1 METETTLNRSADHGA
16 GPDHTYQDHHSN
28 EHDHDHHHHDH
39 DDDDHDHDHAAG
51 PGEYVRLGVMA
62 LIIIASLTGWW
73 RSFMDRDWLAF
84 AGTVIG
90 GFPIYKEAWENL
102 LKRRMTME
110 LSMTIAL
117 VAALA
122 IGQFFTAIVI
132 AFFVLFAEL
141 LEGYTVGGGRKAI
154 QKLIDAL
161 PRQVTVRRDGREQQ
175 LSADSLTPGETI
187 VIRPGERI
195 PVDGIVV
202 KGASFVDQS
211 SITGESLPVE
221 KVESAK
227 VFAGTINKNG
237 VLEVSV
243 ERVGRDTTF
252 GKIIQVVEQAEKSKA
267 PVERIADRLAAG
279 LVYFA
284 FGAAVL
290 TFLVTRNL
298 TATIAVIIVAGACGV
313 AAGTPLAIL
322 AGIGSAARRGIIVKG
337 GLYLEKL
344 AEIDTIVL
352 DKTGTL
358 TLGVPEVTGVHVA
371 NGITE
376 ETVLLNAAIAEQHSE
391 HPLGEAIVRAAKN
404 RQLSWPQYSDLRYV
418 PGKGLSCRDGA
429 NQITVGTATFLE
441 ENGVRIDSSGA
452 ALPLLKPG
460 ESPVYVARD
469 TTLLGTIS
477 LADRLRSEAIQ
488 AITEL
493 NAQGYRTLLLTGD
506 STDIAT
512 TIGQQLGVEEAK
524 GDLLPEQ
531 KLDVIRNLLKGGRKV
546 AMVGDG
552 INDAPALAEATV
564 GIAMG
569 GGTDVALETA
579 DITLMTADLSRLVEV
594 FQIAKRCYRVIM
606 FNFWGTIAVDTMGIA
621 LAFLGLLAPIVAALI
636 HVGSELTFILN
647 SARLFRSGLA
657 KGRNGEWANGRDGER
672 ATGRIDDC
680 HEVA

>member
-1 METETTLNRSADHGA
+1 MKTELADTVPGENQHPQEHG
-16 GPDHTYQDHHSN
+16 
-28 EHDHDHHHHDH
+28 HDHDHDEHDHHDQS
-39 DDDDHDHDHAAG
+39 HDHDHTAG
-51 PGEYVRLGVMA
+51 TSEYVRLGVMA

-73 RSFMDRDWLAF
+73 RAFLDRDWLAF
-84 AGTVIG
+84 AGTIIG

-117 VAALA
+117 LAALA

-154 QKLIDAL
+154 QKLVDAL
-161 PRQVTVRRDGREQQ
+161 PRQVTVRRNGQEQQ
-175 LSADSLTPGETI
+175 LAADALSPGETI
-187 VIRPGERI
+187 IIRPGERI
-195 PVDGIVV
+195 PVDGTVI

-221 KVESAK
+221 KVEQSN

-243 ERVGRDTTF
+243 QRVGRDTTF
-252 GKIIQVVEQAEKSKA
+252 GKIVQVVEEAEKSKA
-267 PVERIADRLAAG
+267 PVERVADRLAAG

-290 TFLVTRNL
+290 TFIVTRNL

-358 TLGVPEVTGVHVA
+358 TLGLPEVTGVNGVA
-371 NGITE
+371 GIPE
-376 ETVLLNAAIAEQHSE
+376 ETVLQNAAVAEQHSE
-391 HPLGEAIVRAAKN
+391 HPLGEAIIRAAKT
-404 RQLSWPQYSDLRYV
+404 RKLTLRQYSDLRYV

-429 NQITVGTATFLE
+429 SAITVGTAAFLE
-441 ENGVRIDSSGA
+441 ENGIQTDS
-452 ALPLLKPG
+452 ALNRLQPLKPG
-460 ESPVYVARD
+460 ESLVYVGRD
-469 TTLLGTIS
+469 KTLLGTIS
-477 LADRLRSEAIQ
+477 LADRLRDEAIE
-488 AITEL
+488 AIAEL
-493 NAQGYRTLLLTGD
+493 KAHGYRTLLLTGD
-506 STDIAT
+506 SDDIAS
-512 TIGQQLGVEEAK
+512 TIGQQLGVDEAK

-531 KLDVIRNLLKGGRKV
+531 KLAEIRELLAQGRKV

-579 DITLMTADLSRLVEV
+579 DITLMTADLSRLGDV
-594 FQIAKRCYRVIM
+594 FRIARRCYRVIM
-606 FNFWGTIAVDTMGIA
+606 FNFWGTIAVDTLGIV
-621 LAFLGLLAPIVAALI
+621 LAFLGLLAPIIAALI

-647 SARLFRSGLA
+647 SARLFRKA
-657 KGRNGEWANGRDGER
+657 
-672 ATGRIDDC
+672 
-680 HEVA
+680 

>member
-1 METETTLNRSADHGA
+1 METEVEHHIRRQNQHPHDHG
-16 GPDHTYQDHHSN
+16 
-28 EHDHDHHHHDH
+28 HDHDHDEHDH
-39 DDDDHDHDHAAG
+39 HEHGHDHDHAVG
-51 PGEYVRLGVMA
+51 PTEYIRLGVMA
-62 LIIIASLTGWW
+62 LIVIASLTGWW
-73 RSFMDRDWLAF
+73 RAFMDRDWLAF
-84 AGTVIG
+84 AGTLIG

-117 VAALA
+117 LAALA

-154 QKLIDAL
+154 EKLIDAL

-175 LSADSLTPGETI
+175 VAADALSPGETI

-195 PVDGIVV
+195 PVDGVV
-202 KGASFVDQS
+202 TKGSSFVDQS

-221 KVESAK
+221 KVEPAD

-243 ERVGRDTTF
+243 QRVGRDTTF
-252 GKIIQVVEQAEKSKA
+252 GKIIQVVEEAEKSKA
-267 PVERIADRLAAG
+267 PVERVADRLAAG

-290 TFLVTRNL
+290 TFIVTRNL
-298 TATIAVIIVAGACGV
+298 TSTIAVIIVAGACGV

-358 TLGVPEVTGVHVA
+358 TLGVPEVTGVRGA
-371 NGITE
+371 AGTSE
-376 ETVLLNAAIAEQHSE
+376 ETVLQNAAIAEQHSE
-391 HPLGEAIVRAAKN
+391 HPLGEAIVREAKN
-404 RQLSWPQYSDLRYV
+404 RKLSLRQYSDLRYV
-418 PGKGLSCRDGA
+418 PGKGLSCSDGA
-429 NQITVGTATFLE
+429 STITVGAAAFLE
-441 ENGVRIDSSGA
+441 ENGIQIDSA
-452 ALPLLKPG
+452 ENRLQELKPG
-460 ESPVYVARD
+460 ESLVYVGRD
-469 TTLLGTIS
+469 KTLLGTIS
-477 LADRLRSEAIQ
+477 LADRLRDEAIKT
-488 AITEL
+488 ITQL
-493 NAQGYRTLLLTGD
+493 KAQGYRTLLLTGD
-506 STDIAT
+506 STDIAS
-512 TIGQQLGVEEAK
+512 TIGQRLGVDEAQ
-524 GDLLPEQ
+524 GGLLPEQ
-531 KLDVIRNLLKGGRKV
+531 KLAKIRELMGQGRKV

-579 DITLMTADLSRLVEV
+579 DITLMTADLSRLGEV
-594 FQIAKRCYRVIM
+594 FGIARRCYRVIM
-606 FNFWGTIAVDTMGIA
+606 FNFWGTIAVDTLGIV
-621 LAFLGLLAPIVAALI
+621 LAFLGFLAPIVAALI

-647 SARLFRSGLA
+647 SARLF
-657 KGRNGEWANGRDGER
+657 GRQPSK
-672 ATGRIDDC
+672 
-680 HEVA
+680 

>member
-1 METETTLNRSADHGA
+1 METKALNRSTDHAEGF
-16 GPDHTYQDHHSN
+16 DHTQQGHPGN
-28 EHDHDHHHHDH
+28 EHDHDHHHHGH
-39 DDDDHDHDHAAG
+39 DDEHHDHDHAGG
-51 PGEYVRLGVMA
+51 PGEYVRLGVLA

-117 VAALA
+117 VSALA

-141 LEGYTVGGGRKAI
+141 LEGYTVGSGRQAI
-154 QKLIDAL
+154 EKLIDAL
-161 PRQVTVRRDGREQQ
+161 PRRVTVRRDGQESELPVEE
-175 LSADSLTPGETI
+175 LSVGEII
-187 VIRPGERI
+187 VIRPGERM
-195 PVDGIVV
+195 PVDGVVV
-202 KGASFVDQS
+202 KGTSYVDQS

-237 VLEVSV
+237 VLEVRV

-298 TATIAVIIVAGACGV
+298 TSTIAVIIVAGACGV

-358 TLGVPEVTGVHVA
+358 TLGIPEVTGVHSA
-371 NGITE
+371 NGVSE
-376 ETVLLNAAIAEQHSE
+376 ETVLLNAAIVEQHSE
-391 HPLGEAIVRAAKN
+391 HPLGEAIVRTAKN
-404 RQLSWPQYSDLRYV
+404 RKLGLRQYSDLRYV
-418 PGKGLSCRDGA
+418 PGQGLTCLDGA
-429 NQITVGTATFLE
+429 NKITVGTATFLE
-441 ENGVRIDSSGA
+441 ENGIRIGN
-452 ALPLLKPG
+452 ALAGGQALKPG
-460 ESPVYVARD
+460 ETLVYVGRD

-477 LADRLRSEAIQ
+477 LADRLRKEAIQ
-488 AITEL
+488 TITEL
-493 NAQGYRTLLLTGD
+493 KGQGYRTLLLTGD
-506 STDIAT
+506 SAEVASI
-512 TIGQQLGVEEAK
+512 IGQQLGVDEAK

-531 KLDVIRNLLKGGRKV
+531 KLEIIRNLLKEGRKV

-579 DITLMTADLSRLVEV
+579 DITLMTSDLSRLGEV
-594 FQIAKRCYRVIM
+594 FRIAKRCYRVIM
-606 FNFWGTIAVDTMGIA
+606 FNFWGTIAVDTLGIA

-647 SARLFRSGLA
+647 SARLFR
-657 KGRNGEWANGRDGER
+657 R
-672 ATGRIDDC
+672 A
-680 HEVA
+680 

>member
-1 METETTLNRSADHGA
+1 METEVANPIRGQNQHPHDHG
-16 GPDHTYQDHHSN
+16 
-28 EHDHDHHHHDH
+28 HDHDHDEHGHHEHG
-39 DDDDHDHDHAAG
+39 HDHDHPAG
-51 PGEYVRLGVMA
+51 PIEYVRLGVMA
-62 LIIIASLTGWW
+62 FIVIASLTGWW
-73 RSFMDRDWLAF
+73 RAFMDRDWLAF
-84 AGTVIG
+84 AGTIIG

-117 VAALA
+117 LAALA

-154 QKLIDAL
+154 EKLIDAL
-161 PRQVTVRRDGREQQ
+161 PRQVTVRRDGREHQVAADA
-175 LSADSLTPGETI
+175 LSPGETI

-195 PVDGIVV
+195 PVDGMVT
-202 KGASFVDQS
+202 KGSSFVDQS

-221 KVESAK
+221 KVEHAD

-243 ERVGRDTTF
+243 RRVGRDTTF
-252 GKIIQVVEQAEKSKA
+252 GKIIQVVEEAEKSKA
-267 PVERIADRLAAG
+267 PVERVADRLAAG

-290 TFLVTRNL
+290 TFIVTRNL
-298 TATIAVIIVAGACGV
+298 TSTIAVIIVAGACGV

-358 TLGVPEVTGVHVA
+358 TLGVPEVTGVRGA
-371 NGITE
+371 AGKSE
-376 ETVLLNAAIAEQHSE
+376 ETVLQNAAIAEQHSE
-391 HPLGEAIVRAAKN
+391 HPLGEAIVREAKN
-404 RQLSWPQYSDLRYV
+404 RNLSWRQYSDLRYV
-418 PGKGLSCRDGA
+418 PGKGLSCSDGA
-429 NQITVGTATFLE
+429 STITVGAAAFLE
-441 ENGVRIDSSGA
+441 ENGIQIDSA
-452 ALPLLKPG
+452 ENRLQELKPG
-460 ESPVYVARD
+460 ESLVYVGRD
-469 TTLLGTIS
+469 KTLLGTIS
-477 LADRLRSEAIQ
+477 LADRLRDEAIKT
-488 AITEL
+488 ITQL
-493 NAQGYRTLLLTGD
+493 KAQGYRTLLLTGD
-506 STDIAT
+506 STDIAS
-512 TIGQQLGVEEAK
+512 TIGQQLGVDEAQ
-524 GDLLPEQ
+524 GGLLPEQ
-531 KLDVIRNLLKGGRKV
+531 KLAKIRELLGQGRKV

-579 DITLMTADLSRLVEV
+579 DITLMTADLSRLGEV
-594 FQIAKRCYRVIM
+594 FGIARRCYRVIM
-606 FNFWGTIAVDTMGIA
+606 FNFWGTIAVDTLGIV
-621 LAFLGLLAPIVAALI
+621 LAFLGFLAPIVAALI

-647 SARLFRSGLA
+647 SARLFGSQRS
-657 KGRNGEWANGRDGER
+657 K
-672 ATGRIDDC
+672 
-680 HEVA
+680 

>member
-1 METETTLNRSADHGA
+1 MKTELADVVPAQNQHPQDHGHDR
-16 GPDHTYQDHHSN
+16 DHD
-28 EHDHDHHHHDH
+28 EHDHHGHDH
-39 DDDDHDHDHAAG
+39 DAG
-51 PGEYVRLGVMA
+51 ANEYIRLGVMA
-62 LIIIASLTGWW
+62 LIVIASLTGWW
-73 RSFMDRDWLAF
+73 RAFMDRDWLAF
-84 AGTVIG
+84 AGTIIG

-117 VAALA
+117 LAALA

-154 QKLIDAL
+154 EKLIDAL
-161 PRQVTVRRDGREQQ
+161 PRQVTVRRDGREHQIAADA
-175 LSADSLTPGETI
+175 LSPGETI

-195 PVDGIVV
+195 PVDGMVT
-202 KGASFVDQS
+202 KGSSFVDQS

-221 KVESAK
+221 KVEHAD

-243 ERVGRDTTF
+243 GRVGRDTTF
-252 GKIIQVVEQAEKSKA
+252 GKIIQVVEEAEKSKA
-267 PVERIADRLAAG
+267 PVERVADRLAAG

-290 TFLVTRNL
+290 TFIVTRNL
-298 TATIAVIIVAGACGV
+298 TSTIAVIIVAGACGV

-358 TLGVPEVTGVHVA
+358 TLGVPEVTGVRGA
-371 NGITE
+371 AGKSE
-376 ETVLLNAAIAEQHSE
+376 ETVLQDAAIAEQHSE
-391 HPLGEAIVRAAKN
+391 HPLGEAIVREAKN
-404 RQLSWPQYSDLRYV
+404 RNLSLRQYSDLRYV
-418 PGKGLSCRDGA
+418 PGKGLSCIDGA
-429 NQITVGTATFLE
+429 STITVGAAAFLE
-441 ENGVRIDSSGA
+441 ENGIQIDSA
-452 ALPLLKPG
+452 ENRLQELKPG
-460 ESPVYVARD
+460 ESLVYVGRD
-469 TTLLGTIS
+469 KTLLGTIS
-477 LADRLRSEAIQ
+477 LADRLRDEAVKT
-488 AITEL
+488 ITQL
-493 NAQGYRTLLLTGD
+493 KAQGYRTLLLTGD
-506 STDIAT
+506 STDIAS
-512 TIGQQLGVEEAK
+512 TIGQQLGVDEAQ
-524 GDLLPEQ
+524 GGLMPEQ
-531 KLDVIRNLLKGGRKV
+531 KLAKIRELLGQGRKV

-579 DITLMTADLSRLVEV
+579 DITLMTADLSRLGEV
-594 FQIAKRCYRVIM
+594 FGIARRCYRVIM
-606 FNFWGTIAVDTMGIA
+606 FNFWGTIAVDTLGIV

-647 SARLFRSGLA
+647 SARLFGSQRS
-657 KGRNGEWANGRDGER
+657 K
-672 ATGRIDDC
+672 
-680 HEVA
+680 

>member
-1 METETTLNRSADHGA
+1 MKTELADAVPARNQHPHDHG
-16 GPDHTYQDHHSN
+16 H
-28 EHDHDHHHHDH
+28 
-39 DDDDHDHDHAAG
+39 DHDHDHDEHEHHDHGHDHDHASG
-51 PGEYVRLGVMA
+51 PAEFVRLGVMA
-62 LIIIASLTGWW
+62 LIVIASLTGWW
-73 RSFMDRDWLAF
+73 RGFMDQDWLAF
-84 AGTVIG
+84 AGTIIG
-90 GFPIYKEAWENL
+90 GFPIYREAWENL

-117 VAALA
+117 LAALA

-154 QKLIDAL
+154 EKLIDAL
-161 PRQVTVRRDGREQQ
+161 PRQVMVRRDGREQQ
-175 LSADSLTPGETI
+175 VAMDAISAGETI

-195 PVDGIVV
+195 PVDGTVT
-202 KGASFVDQS
+202 KGSSFVDQS

-221 KVESAK
+221 KVEHAD

-243 ERVGRDTTF
+243 QRVGRDTTF
-252 GKIIQVVEQAEKSKA
+252 GKIVQVVEEAEKSKA
-267 PVERIADRLAAG
+267 PVQRVADRLAAG

-290 TFLVTRNL
+290 TFIVTRNL
-298 TATIAVIIVAGACGV
+298 TSTIAVIIVAGACGV

-358 TLGVPEVTGVHVA
+358 TLGVPEVTGVRGA
-371 NGITE
+371 AGTSE
-376 ETVLLNAAIAEQHSE
+376 ETVLQNAAIAEQHSE
-391 HPLGEAIVRAAKN
+391 HPLGEAIVREAKN
-404 RQLSWPQYSDLRYV
+404 RRLSLRQYSDLRYF
-418 PGKGLSCRDGA
+418 PGKGLSCNDGA
-429 NQITVGTATFLE
+429 STIMVGAAAFLK
-441 ENGVRIDSSGA
+441 ENGIQTDSA
-452 ALPLLKPG
+452 RDPLQELRPG
-460 ESPVYVARD
+460 ESRVYVGRD
-469 TTLLGTIS
+469 KTLLGTIS
-477 LADRLRSEAIQ
+477 LADRLRDEAIEAVTQ
-488 AITEL
+488 L
-493 NAQGYRTLLLTGD
+493 KAQGYRTLLLTGD
-506 STDIAT
+506 SADIAST
-512 TIGQQLGVEEAK
+512 TGQQLGVDEAQ
-524 GDLLPEQ
+524 GGLLPEQ
-531 KLDVIRNLLKGGRKV
+531 KLAKIRELLGQGYKV

-579 DITLMTADLSRLVEV
+579 DITLMTADLSRLGDV
-594 FQIAKRCYRVIM
+594 FRIARRCYRVIM
-606 FNFWGTIAVDTMGIA
+606 FNFWGTVAVDTLGIV

-636 HVGSELTFILN
+636 HVGSELAFILN
-647 SARLFRSGLA
+647 SARLFGSQPS
-657 KGRNGEWANGRDGER
+657 K
-672 ATGRIDDC
+672 
-680 HEVA
+680 

>member
-1 METETTLNRSADHGA
+1 MKTTSKIMHSASHLEDA
-16 GPDHTYQDHHSN
+16 SR
-28 EHDHDHHHHDH
+28 DHDHTHDH
-39 DDDDHDHDHAAG
+39 HEDQGHDDHDHETG
-51 PGEYVRLGVMA
+51 IGEYVRLSLMG
-62 LIIIASLTGWW
+62 IIVIASVTGWW
-73 RSFMDRDWLAF
+73 RPFMDRDWLAF

-117 VAALA
+117 LSALA

-141 LEGYTVGGGRKAI
+141 LEGYTVGGGRRAI
-154 QKLIDAL
+154 EKLINAL
-161 PRQVTVRRDGREQQ
+161 PRQVTVRRNGQETE
-175 LSADSLTPGETI
+175 LSAEELASGEVI

-195 PVDGIVV
+195 PVDGTVR
-202 KGASFVDQS
+202 KGSSYVDQA

-221 KVESAK
+221 KTEQSK

-267 PVERIADRLAAG
+267 PVQRVADRLAAG

-284 FGAAVL
+284 LAAAVL
-290 TFLVTRNL
+290 TFIVTRNL

-358 TLGVPEVTGVHVA
+358 TMGVPEVTGIRVV
-371 NGITE
+371 NGATE
-376 ETVLLNAAIAEQHSE
+376 RDVLENAAIAEQHSE
-391 HPLGEAIVRAAKN
+391 HPLGEAVIRKARVAKVSL
-404 RQLSWPQYSDLRYV
+404 REYSDLRYN
-418 PGKGLSCRDGA
+418 PGKGLSCLD
-429 NQITVGTATFLE
+429 NVSKIVVGTRTLLE
-441 ENGVRIDSSGA
+441 ENAIRFDGNGGRSLENDT
-452 ALPLLKPG
+452 KPG
-460 ESPVYVARD
+460 ETLIYVGRD
-469 TTLLGTIS
+469 SLLLGALTV
-477 LADRLRSEAIQ
+477 ADRLRDEAIQ
-488 AITEL
+488 AVGEL
-493 NAQGYRTLLLTGD
+493 NRKGYRTILLTGD
-506 STDIAT
+506 SSEAALA
-512 TIGQQLGVEEAK
+512 IGDRLGVHEAI
-524 GDLLPEQ
+524 GNLLPEE
-531 KLDVIRNLLKGGRKV
+531 KLEKVRELLKQGHKV

-579 DITLMTADLSRLVEV
+579 DITLMTSDLSRLVEV
-594 FQIAKRCYRVIM
+594 LDIAKRCYGVIM
-606 FNFWGTIAVDTMGIA
+606 FNFRGTIMVDTLGIV
-621 LAFLGLLAPIVAALI
+621 LAFLGLLAPIIAALI
-636 HVGSELTFILN
+636 HVGSELAFILN
-647 SARLFRSGLA
+647 SARLFR
-657 KGRNGEWANGRDGER
+657 GRL
-672 ATGRIDDC
+672 
-680 HEVA
+680 